1 MQLFARPGKVVNN
14 ARTILAPG
22 LLWMQ
27 LKRERD
33 GCRHQVGGV
42 GLFPNY
48 LESLKFLYEIDLAF

>member
-1 MQLFARPGKVVNN
+1 VQLFARPGKVVNN

-33 GCRHQVGGV
+33 GCRHQIGGV
-42 GLFPNY
+42 GIFTKYPDNLK
-48 LESLKFLYEIDLAF
+48 SL

>member
-33 GCRHQVGGV
+33 GCRHQIGGV
-42 GLFPNY
+42 GIFPKYPDN
-48 LESLKFLYEIDLAF
+48 LKFL